1 MLLIW
6 PSTQHNSQPLW
17 SKFAIIKYHTIV
29 NGDKNHEHIPSDTI
43 LLVDKHPVNYG
54 SEKNPNHQEKRPL
67 DSPGPTGPP
76 DRARKGPEG
85 PRAATTPS
93 AHQPT
98 SGPLRAHG
106 PTAPTGPRAG
116 PTGLRART
124 WGFPG
129 VNGRI
134 YIYISRYH
142 WWGDIDFMEFHQQC
156 TDRNDASTWSW
167 FDIWPGVY
175 VMWGALN
182 VTVDRPS
189 MISIW
194 YVFTSN
200 DLGVLIW
207 FNVNNNPRSMMFNGT

>member
-1 MLLIW
+1 M
-6 PSTQHNSQPLW
+6 
-17 SKFAIIKYHTIV
+17 

-85 PRAATTPS
+85 PRAATTPL

-116 PTGLRART
+116 PTGLQA
-124 WGFPG
+124 
-129 VNGRI
+129 
-134 YIYISRYH
+134 
-142 WWGDIDFMEFHQQC
+142 
-156 TDRNDASTWSW
+156 
-167 FDIWPGVY
+167 
-175 VMWGALN
+175 
-182 VTVDRPS
+182 
-189 MISIW
+189 
-194 YVFTSN
+194 
-200 DLGVLIW
+200 
-207 FNVNNNPRSMMFNGT
+207 